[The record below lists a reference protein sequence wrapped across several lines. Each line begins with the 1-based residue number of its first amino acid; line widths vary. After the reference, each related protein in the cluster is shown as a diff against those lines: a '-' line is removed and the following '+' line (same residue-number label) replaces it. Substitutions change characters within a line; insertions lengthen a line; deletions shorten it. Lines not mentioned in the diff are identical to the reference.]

1 MIEGD
6 RLPTL
11 AAGRVQLRWLE
22 RHDIDALYEVFGDP
36 EVMRFWSSPPLRDRA
51 EAAELLAEIHALFED
66 GTLFQW
72 GVAFA
77 AGGPAIGTCTLV
89 SPHRESGRAELGF
102 ALGRAHWGRGYMG
115 EALEALLDY
124 AFGPMGLRRLEAD
137 VDPRNAASLRLVER
151 LGFKREGYLRERW
164 ATAEEVQDTVFW
176 GLLKREWAGLDG
188 RRRRPGAD

>member
-72 GVAFA
+72 GVALA

-89 SPHRESGRAELGF
+89 WPHRESGRAELGF

-188 RRRRPGAD
+188 RRRRPDVD